1 MAEYAARWDELED
14 KIKTT
19 EQLEIGSKDEVE
31 ILPILTRYTTFTDS
45 MKKYMDWRD
54 KALNSALPIL
64 KNESTSITG
73 AAQKD
78 KWDDHFEKMGQEAHK
93 MILGFVPD
101 DDKTPALRLFSEGIA
116 TLESIF
122 FAKLKSVPLAWFQG
136 QVQVYTYKFYTEMNS
151 LEEKWKNLLSTDQL
165 ADSKVKDTSAKV
177 LEIFKNIVNE
187 LVTQERAGE
196 TALLKAVGAAK
207 RTPGIPLEVN
217 AALTAVQVMLMK
229 AQQLQKSIDDLVR
242 VYMNAYKSE
251 ETVVILFDQTRNGV
265 REFLN
270 KTNLDTASEEFE
282 ETCKNSIDIAKQCK
296 TKGQIEDAVKFV
308 EKAIPL
314 VKNLF
319 DEFKTQYEEFIS
331 DNRGIFVGPV
341 GDKQIEDLLERRSM
355 EYAWRDING
364 FNIQQ
369 KLKDIHNDTVRA
381 WHVDI
386 NGLTEKQKKEIEDFW
401 RVELEKLGRGLRRVA
416 EGSTWDRTKQIFT
429 TNRKQLES
437 KVSSSKGGLQ

>member
-1 MAEYAARWDELED
+1 MVEYNARWDEFED
-14 KIKTT
+14 KIKAT
-19 EQLEIGSKDEVE
+19 EEMERNTKDEVE
-31 ILPILTRYTTFTDS
+31 TLIILTRYPMFTDS

-54 KALNSALPIL
+54 KALNNALPIL
-64 KNESTSITG
+64 KIESTSITG
-73 AAQKD
+73 SAQKD
-78 KWDDHFEKMGQEAHK
+78 KWDDYFEKIGQEAHQ

-101 DDKTPALRLFSEGIA
+101 DDKTPLLRLFVEGTA

-136 QVQVYTYKFYTEMNS
+136 QVQVYTYEFYTEMNS
-151 LEEKWKNLLSTDQL
+151 LEEKWKKLLSADQL
-165 ADSKVKDTSAKV
+165 GDSKVKDTSAKV
-177 LEIFKNIVNE
+177 LQIFKDTVNE

-196 TALLKAVGAAK
+196 TALLKSISAAK

-242 VYMNAYKSE
+242 IYMDAYKSE
-251 ETVVILFDQTRNGV
+251 ETVVILFDQTRSGV
-265 REFLN
+265 HEFLN
-270 KTNLDTASEEFE
+270 KTNFDTASDEFE

-296 TKGQIEDAVKFV
+296 TKGQTEDAVKFV

-319 DEFKTQYEEFIS
+319 DEFKTQYEEFVN
-331 DNRGIFVGPV
+331 DNRGIFVGPI
-341 GDKQIEDLLERRSM
+341 GDKEIEDLLERRDM
-355 EYAWRDING
+355 DYAWRDISA

-369 KLKDIHNDTVRA
+369 KLKDVHNDTVRA

-386 NGLTEKQKKEIEDFW
+386 NGLIDEQKKEIEDFW
-401 RVELEKLGRGLRRVA
+401 RVELERLGRGLRLVA
-416 EGSTWDRTKQIFT
+416 EGSTWNRTKQIFT

-437 KVSSSKGGLQ
+437 RISSSKGGLQ